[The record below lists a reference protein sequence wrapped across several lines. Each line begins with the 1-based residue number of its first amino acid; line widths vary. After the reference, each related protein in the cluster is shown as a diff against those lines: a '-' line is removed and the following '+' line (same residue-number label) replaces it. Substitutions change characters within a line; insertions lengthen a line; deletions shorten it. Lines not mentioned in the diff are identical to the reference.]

1 MLPVFSKIANV
12 PKKKILTPK
21 KEYIIFW
28 TSNKIHLCEIVTGK
42 KIQMHDT

>member
-12 PKKKILTPK
+12 PKKKKKPPK